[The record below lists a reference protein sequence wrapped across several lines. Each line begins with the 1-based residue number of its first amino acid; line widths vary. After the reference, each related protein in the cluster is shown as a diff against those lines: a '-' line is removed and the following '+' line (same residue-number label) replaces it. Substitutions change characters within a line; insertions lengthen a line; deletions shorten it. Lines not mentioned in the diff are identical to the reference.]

1 MQTILGANGVIGNE
15 LSKLLP
21 QYTDKVRQV
30 SRHPKKVNA
39 TDETFAADLLDAKAV
54 SDAVNGSEVAYLV
67 AGLKYD
73 ATVWADQWPRVM
85 RNTIDA
91 CKRHGT
97 KLVFFD
103 NVYAYGKVD
112 GVMSENTPYNP
123 CSKKGEVRAT
133 IATTLMDEVKRG
145 ELQAM
150 IVRAA
155 DFYGPGA
162 ALSLTHSTVHER
174 LKAKKTPQW
183 IGDAQAVHT
192 FTYTPDA
199 GRSVALLGNTASAY
213 GQVWHALTSK
223 EPMSGEAYVRI
234 ACELAGQPFKV
245 QVAPR
250 WMLGLMGLFVPVLRE
265 NMEMLYQFEHDY
277 RFDSSKLEQAFTV
290 QATSYREGIQAAL
303 GA

>member
-1 MQTILGANGVIGNE
+1 
-15 LSKLLP
+15 
-21 QYTDKVRQV
+21 
-30 SRHPKKVNA
+30 
-39 TDETFAADLLDAKAV
+39 
-54 SDAVNGSEVAYLV
+54 
-67 AGLKYD
+67 
-73 ATVWADQWPRVM
+73 
-85 RNTIDA
+85 
-91 CKRHGT
+91 
-97 KLVFFD
+97 
-103 NVYAYGKVD
+103 
-112 GVMSENTPYNP
+112 
-123 CSKKGEVRAT
+123 VRAT

-277 RFDSSKLEQAFTV
+277 RFDSSKLGQAFTV